1 MLMMEGKKMNLKLNI
16 KSEKGFTM
24 EDLTIALL
32 IITLFVGVVSTMMY
46 KVYKIKLKTDLTSQM
61 VMYAVQ
67 ILEDIDKIAYEEVKP
82 ELANIYN
89 SKFSIPQGYE
99 IEIQVSNYGEGRA
112 NIKDLIKI
120 VRLNISYTFS
130 GEKEEFEVTRLKI
143 KEI

>member
-1 MLMMEGKKMNLKLNI
+1 MLLMEGKKMNLKLNI

>member
-1 MLMMEGKKMNLKLNI
+1 MNLKLNI

-82 ELANIYN
+82 ELAKIYN

-130 GEKEEFEVTRLKI
+130 GEKEEFEPGRPYPMPTTFFRRGG
-143 KEI
+143 

>member
-1 MLMMEGKKMNLKLNI
+1 MNLKLNI

>member
-1 MLMMEGKKMNLKLNI
+1 MMEGKKMNLKLNI